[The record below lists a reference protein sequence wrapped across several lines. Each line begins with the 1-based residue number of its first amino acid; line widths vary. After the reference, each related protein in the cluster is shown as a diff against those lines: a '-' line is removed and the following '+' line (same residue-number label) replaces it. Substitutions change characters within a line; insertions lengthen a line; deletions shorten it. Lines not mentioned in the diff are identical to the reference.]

1 MTAATADAARVR
13 GRSRDAAIV
22 LTAAAL
28 AIVAATA
35 SLAIG
40 PVSIAPHR
48 VVAILVDFLD
58 GAAATSRDAIVVLN
72 VRLPRT
78 LLAVLVGASTALAGA
93 VMQGLFRNPLAD
105 PGVVGVSSGAA
116 LAAAAWFILGAG
128 FATLLPWNLGTLGLP
143 ISAFAGGLAVTVTLH
158 LLSRRDG
165 QTSATLLLLAGIAI
179 GAFTSAGVGVLVFIA
194 SDQQLR
200 EFTFWTLGS
209 LGGATTTKILMVL
222 PFALAFIVTAPR
234 MARGLDAMALGE
246 AEAFH
251 LGVDVERLKRVAI
264 IGVAGAVGASV
275 AVAGVIGFVGLIT
288 PHVVRL
294 AIGPSHRLLLP
305 VTALAGAAFLL
316 AADIVARTL
325 AAPSEIPIGVIT
337 AGVGA
342 PFMLWLLL
350 KQGVARQLR

>member
-1 MTAATADAARVR
+1 MTAATADAVRAR

-48 VVAILVDFLD
+48 VAAILVDFLD

-128 FATLLPWNLGTLGLP
+128 LATLLPWNLGTLGLP
-143 ISAFAGGLAVTVTLH
+143 ISAFAGGLAVTATLH

-209 LGGATTTKILMVL
+209 RGGATTTKILMVL

-234 MARGLDAMALGE
+234 MARGLDALALGE

>member
-1 MTAATADAARVR
+1 VVALTLAAGATL
-13 GRSRDAAIV
+13 AAI
-22 LTAAAL
+22 
-28 AIVAATA
+28 IA

-40 PVSIAPHR
+40 AVPIAPQR
-48 VVAILVDFLD
+48 VAAILFGLLD
-58 GAAATSRDAIVVLN
+58 GAAVTGRDAVVVMD
-72 VRLPRT
+72 VRMPRT
-78 LLAVLVGASTALAGA
+78 MLGLLVGTSTALAGA

-116 LAAAAWFILGAG
+116 LAAALWFILGAG
-128 FATLLPWNLGTLGLP
+128 VTAVLPWNLGTLGLP
-143 ISAFAGGLAVTVTLH
+143 ISAFAGGLAVTLTLH

-179 GAFTSAGVGVLVFIA
+179 GAFTSAGIGILVFIA
-194 SDQQLR
+194 TDQQLR

-209 LGGATTTKILMVL
+209 LGGATMGKVAIVL
-222 PFALAFIVTAPR
+222 PFALAFIAIAPR
-234 MARGLDAMALGE
+234 MARGLDALALGE

-251 LGVDVERLKRVAI
+251 LGVDVERLKRFAI

-275 AVAGVIGFVGLIT
+275 AVSGVIGFVGLIT

-294 AIGPSHRLLLP
+294 TVGPAHRLLLP
-305 VTALAGAAFLL
+305 LTAMAGGTFLL
-316 AADIVARTL
+316 TADIIARTI
-325 AAPSEIPIGVIT
+325 AAPGEVPIGVIT

-350 KQGVARQLR
+350 QHGVARQLR